1 VKQIVKAEYR
11 GWLIEIRCVADQD
24 AAGDAP
30 RAQRYTASAHA
41 ELIEQSKS
49 GDIWIDARAQV
60 ITLGNRHFPTAEEC
74 IGVLLADVKEL
85 IDALKT

>member
-1 VKQIVKAEYR
+1 MNHIVKAEYR
-11 GWLIEIRCVADQD
+11 GWMVEVRCLAGQD

-30 RAQRYTASAHA
+30 RAQRYTATAHA

-49 GDIWIDARAQV
+49 GDVWIDARAQV
-60 ITLGNRHFPTAEEC
+60 VTLGNRQFPTAQEC
-74 IGVLLADVKEL
+74 IDLLLADVREL